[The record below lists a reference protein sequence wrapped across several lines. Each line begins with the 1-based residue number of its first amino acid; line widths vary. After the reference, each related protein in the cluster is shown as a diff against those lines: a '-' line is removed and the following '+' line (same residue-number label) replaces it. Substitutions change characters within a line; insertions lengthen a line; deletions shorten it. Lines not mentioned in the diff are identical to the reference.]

1 MKNIP
6 VYVSDLLLLDL
17 PLREPPRGHPL
28 PVGAEALDLAVVGPV
43 RDLQPDVQLLGPG
56 RRRGEGEVAAAD
68 ERAAARADRQA
79 GVVHNHHAQLE
90 HLQQGS
96 RGYNDGNS
104 TLHSISTPNMISTI
118 YPYPYP
124 YIYPIY

>member
-1 MKNIP
+1 MAPIKIIAYTINILP
-6 VYVSDLLLLDL
+6 VDVSDLLLLDL

-68 ERAAARADRQA
+68 ERAAARADREA
-79 GVVHNHHAQLE
+79 GVVNNHHAQLE
-90 HLQQGS
+90 HLKQGS
-96 RGYNDGNS
+96 IVE
-104 TLHSISTPNMISTI
+104 SIHLCKDTDSDTNL
-118 YPYPYP
+118 Y
-124 YIYPIY
+124 